1 MPGSPNAPLAG
12 KLRSRG
18 QDPLRFVHT
27 QRQAGRFELPP
38 EPTAILGPDTKALK
52 EQVDRLERIIDAFE
66 HRQANGLQA
75 SGNLGRSRP
84 TDNADNLE
92 DAANHLEQL
101 VFGPSVRP
109 GVVETTTATPGH
121 TWNTLKLSPTTPLA
135 SILGSSSF
143 DSTLLHVLPRL
154 LPNSPL
160 AKDLVE
166 DFFIGPIHITWHYS
180 ELNLEQLETR
190 VDPVWFA
197 LYLMILAFALRFP
210 HSHSPAL
217 QGFLAD
223 HADDLPSV
231 LQRASVVALGASDYL
246 VNPQVGHIQHFG
258 KSADEASLALRHL
271 DSAITTSQWLGLDT
285 LSEQAPDKWQ
295 QTDQSLAHLT
305 ATASLECCRQLYHL
319 LIFLDGTIFRRAGLW
334 RLSATERPV
343 TETTE
348 ASLSRKPSFNVQ
360 SSNSGDTKFGTR
372 TPARQK
378 QLDDADPGNKP
389 FMLRG
394 YTDEGWRFSTKAS
407 VESAKGIVKA
417 QRDLLPWSEL
427 CPGRW
432 IIGAATVLAIDAL
445 AGNLV
450 SRDHLHLALTVCA
463 NKDQSLRRCVQ
474 SMIDSLDGS
483 TKSSVGVMRESIVQ
497 TYLDDVKRRLAS
509 TESNEPLQG
518 QGASTDIHSEEVLQS
533 DPDLFA
539 LDLSFLYT
547 SDTTG
552 VFVPGLET
560 FDWTMM

>member
-1 MPGSPNAPLAG
+1 MPEFS
-12 KLRSRG
+12 
-18 QDPLRFVHT
+18 Q
-27 QRQAGRFELPP
+27 
-38 EPTAILGPDTKALK
+38 
-52 EQVDRLERIIDAFE
+52 
-66 HRQANGLQA
+66 
-75 SGNLGRSRP
+75 
-84 TDNADNLE
+84 
-92 DAANHLEQL
+92 
-101 VFGPSVRP
+101 
-109 GVVETTTATPGH
+109 
-121 TWNTLKLSPTTPLA
+121 
-135 SILGSSSF
+135 
-143 DSTLLHVLPRL
+143 
-154 LPNSPL
+154 
-160 AKDLVE
+160 
-166 DFFIGPIHITWHYS
+166 YS

-197 LYLMILAFALRFP
+197 LYLMILAFAIRFP

-319 LIFLDGTIFRRAGLW
+319 LIFLDGTIFRRADTYCLPLNNNEEDLL
-334 RLSATERPV
+334 RPTLTAERPV

-378 QLDDADPGNKP
+378 ELDDADPGNKP

-445 AGNLV
+445 AGNLMAQ
-450 SRDHLHLALTVCA
+450 RNH
-463 NKDQSLRRCVQ
+463 
-474 SMIDSLDGS
+474 
-483 TKSSVGVMRESIVQ
+483 
-497 TYLDDVKRRLAS
+497 
-509 TESNEPLQG
+509 P
-518 QGASTDIHSEEVLQS
+518 
-533 DPDLFA
+533 
-539 LDLSFLYT
+539 
-547 SDTTG
+547 
-552 VFVPGLET
+552 
-560 FDWTMM
+560 